1 MCDKPGDEGKPGDG
15 GKLEYGGKPGN
26 GRDTMLG

>member
-26 GRDTMLG
+26 GRDTTLG